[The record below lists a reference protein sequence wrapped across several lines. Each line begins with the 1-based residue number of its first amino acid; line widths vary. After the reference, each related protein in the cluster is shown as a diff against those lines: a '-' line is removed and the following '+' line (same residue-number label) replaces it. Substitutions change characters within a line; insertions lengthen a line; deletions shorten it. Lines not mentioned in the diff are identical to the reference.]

1 MSRTPR
7 RLFRRTCSIS
17 FLVTGLEL
25 RDEVRV
31 MTERLFDVPGVA
43 PVRFPGSRLVLDPER
58 FESDD
63 EEIMATRGM
72 GVIYTRTSQQTRL
85 RRSLS
90 PRERARVVAR
100 WYRPSRR
107 VDVGGRRSDRPAGR
121 LPRH

>member
-1 MSRTPR
+1 M
-7 RLFRRTCSIS
+7 
-17 FLVTGLEL
+17 TGLEL

-72 GVIYTRTSQQTRL
+72 GVIYTRTSQQTPLPGRVAA
-85 RRSLS
+85 S
-90 PRERARVVAR
+90 RARALAR
-100 WYRPSRR
+100 GIAHHAALTSAVRM
-107 VDVGGRRSDRPAGR
+107 AGR
-121 LPRH
+121 GPPRH